1 MFHVKHKKQWKY
13 RHFHVIITSYNNIWK
28 TQLRKENTMG
38 RIIAIANQKGGV
50 GKTTTAINLASC
62 LAEKNKKVLGI
73 DLDPQ
78 GNMTSGLGLDKDE
91 IENTV
96 YELMLSECSIRESM
110 QKTVVERLQIIPSNV
125 NLAGAEIELLG
136 INDKEYI
143 LRRAV
148 DYIKDDYDFIII
160 DCPPSL
166 NMLTVNAMTTAD
178 TVLVPIQ
185 CEYYALEGLSQ
196 LIHTINLVQQRLN
209 SKLQI
214 EGVVFTMY
222 DVRTNLSNQVVAN
235 VKENLDAN
243 IYRTM
248 IPRNIRLA
256 EAPSYGI
263 PINMYDSKSAGAES
277 YRKLAVEIIERKGL

>member
-1 MFHVKHKKQWKY
+1 
-13 RHFHVIITSYNNIWK
+13 
-28 TQLRKENTMG
+28 MG
-38 RIIAIANQKGGV
+38 RIIAIATQKGGV
-50 GKTTTAINLASC
+50 GKTTTSINLSSC
-62 LAEKNKKVLGI
+62 LAEKGKKVLAI

-78 GNMTSGLGLDKDE
+78 GNMTSGLGVEKE
-91 IENTV
+91 SVENTV
-96 YELMLSECSIRESM
+96 YELILGECTIKESIS
-110 QKTVVERLQIIPSNV
+110 KTVVDNLTIIPSNV

-143 LRRAV
+143 LRTAV
-148 DYIKDDYDFIII
+148 DYIRDDYDFIII

-196 LIHTINLVQQRLN
+196 LIHTINLVQERLN
-209 SKLQI
+209 PKLQI

-222 DVRTNLSNQVVAN
+222 DVRTNLSNQVVDT
-235 VKENLDAN
+235 VKENLDTK
-243 IYRTM
+243 IYNTM

-277 YRKLAVEIIERKGL
+277 YRNLAKEIIDRKDL

>member
-1 MFHVKHKKQWKY
+1 M
-13 RHFHVIITSYNNIWK
+13 S
-28 TQLRKENTMG
+28 

-50 GKTTTAINLASC
+50 GKTTTSINLAAC
-62 LAEKNKKVLGI
+62 LAEKGKKVLAI

-78 GNMTSGLGLDKDE
+78 GNMTSGLGVDKDKA
-91 IENTV
+91 ENTV
-96 YELMLSECSIRESM
+96 YNLMLDECTIGESIE
-110 QKTVVERLQIIPSNV
+110 KTVVDNLSVIASNV

-143 LRRAV
+143 LKSNV
-148 DYIKDDYDFIII
+148 DYIRDDYDFILI

-196 LIHTINLVQQRLN
+196 LIHTINLVQERLN
-209 SKLQI
+209 PDLQI

-222 DVRTNLSNQVVAN
+222 DVRTNLSNQVVQT
-235 VKENLDAN
+235 VKDNLDTK
-243 IYRTM
+243 IYNTM

-263 PINMYDSKSAGAES
+263 PINLYDSKSAGAES
-277 YRKLAVEIIERKGL
+277 YRNLAAEIIERKDL